1 MPQYNISNGHFILTF
16 SVHSSGF
23 KFFLAQ
29 IRKRKSDELFFFPI
43 FCSARNVENQLF
55 TLFYLSEGLGQV
67 SSYFTLPFQ
76 LFYNICKFPLALW
89 LSDSLVCQTLA
100 A

>member
-1 MPQYNISNGHFILTF
+1 MFQMDLLFRIVCILLFSLQIS
-16 SVHSSGF
+16 
-23 KFFLAQ
+23 
-29 IRKRKSDELFFFPI
+29 KRKPI
-43 FCSARNVENQLF
+43 LADYFYFYLFCSARNVENQLF
-55 TLFYLSEGLGQV
+55 TQFYLSEGLGQV
-67 SSYFTLPFQ
+67 GSYLTLPFQ